1 MTWGAQKQDRK
12 KSNLKCTPRRPTGF
26 PMAYAQNHDPLR
38 EPRSVGMAYLLWVP
52 SMFGVAGLHRFYTG
66 HWGTGLLWLCTGGLC
81 FVGSLVD
88 LFLIPQQVRLFNKL
102 TRVDGER
109 PTYGLGACLLALAR
123 RRGVRGFT
131 VNDAVLELGH
141 SPKKIRLELERLMQE
156 DCLHIT
162 NDMEGRII
170 YREP

>member
-1 MTWGAQKQDRK
+1 
-12 KSNLKCTPRRPTGF
+12 
-26 PMAYAQNHDPLR
+26 MAYSRNSTPLR

-66 HWGTGLLWLCTGGLC
+66 HWGTGLLWLFTGGLC
-81 FVGSLVD
+81 GIGSVVD
-88 LFLIPQQVRLFNKL
+88 LFLIPEQVRFYNRSDRLD
-102 TRVDGER
+102 TIEGSQ
-109 PTYGLGACLLALAR
+109 PPMPLGQGILALAR
-123 RRGVRGFT
+123 RRGARGFT
-131 VNDAVLELGH
+131 FNDAVLELGH
-141 SPKKIRLELERLMQE
+141 SPEEIRPELERLMQE